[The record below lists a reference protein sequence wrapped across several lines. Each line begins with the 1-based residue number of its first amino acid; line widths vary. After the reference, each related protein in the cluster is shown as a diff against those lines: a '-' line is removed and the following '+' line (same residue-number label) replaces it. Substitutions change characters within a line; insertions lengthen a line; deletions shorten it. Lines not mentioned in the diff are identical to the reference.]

1 MHVFTDISILV
12 NSKYM
17 IVSLSLSPSPPLS
30 LSLYIWLL
38 LSSDGYRNQLSYPS
52 SRMRCLKFL
61 YALNLF
67 LNLLFHVVVFIF
79 LFKLLFQVDS
89 ILGDRFPTIGDM
101 KKLKYTA
108 RVINEVRR
116 LMLFFFLS
124 FWSVSFQFMHSKLFF
139 LIKFFVVSKAISTTT
154 CPNSSLSWG
163 WRAWKV
169 PNKKVISW

>member
-1 MHVFTDISILV
+1 MYHSALGMHVFTDISILV

-17 IVSLSLSPSPPLS
+17 IVSLSLSLPPPLS
-30 LSLYIWLL
+30 LSLYIYDCL

-89 ILGDRFPTIGDM
+89 ILGDRFPTIEDM

-124 FWSVSFQFMHSKLFF
+124 FLNVSFQFMHLKLFLF
-139 LIKFFVVSKAISTTT
+139 NLIL
-154 CPNSSLSWG
+154 CSL
-163 WRAWKV
+163 
-169 PNKKVISW
+169 